1 MQKGRE
7 PEGRGAKGGE
17 IHRFAAIF
25 VSLWK
30 ICWYRCPLCRAKNEK
45 NDQYEIYKGNVPP
58 SRKAGNLDGKERDRV
73 CLERESGFRPEGPEA
88 WNVCRGG
95 GRRRTGGAY
104 AGT

>member
-17 IHRFAAIF
+17 IHRFAAVF

-45 NDQYEIYKGNVPP
+45 MTNMRYIKETFCPVEKPEILTGRKGI
-58 SRKAGNLDGKERDRV
+58 G
-73 CLERESGFRPEGPEA
+73 
-88 WNVCRGG
+88 
-95 GRRRTGGAY
+95 Y
-104 AGT
+104 A